1 MSWLTWY
8 YSFRCRAYRSNES
21 GTDVAPSSSGL
32 GRHPLKVKIVG
43 SNPTGVTTQTSDH
56 MGMWCRGLTCDPVK
70 VETAGSNPVIPATE
84 PPMYPH
90 RWFSFTPQ
98 KRTCRNLLLSLTASR
113 SLFPPCNCRFYD
125 PTNPSAAVMC
135 RSSRRNAPGR
145 TGRHAG
151 DGAD

>member
-1 MSWLTWY
+1 MVPYACIADANRQIAAIRKFDLHCLATRGIIV
-8 YSFRCRAYRSNES
+8 FVAEVTKQRT

-84 PPMYPH
+84 PPMCEH
-90 RWFSFTPQ
+90 RWFFY
-98 KRTCRNLLLSLTASR
+98 TCTLLMSGEVDA
-113 SLFPPCNCRFYD
+113 
-125 PTNPSAAVMC
+125 
-135 RSSRRNAPGR
+135 GH
-145 TGRHAG
+145 TG
-151 DGAD
+151 